1 MDPWLSRNLKKAVL
15 ANVSRDVSKT
25 SYDDT
30 FGVMKAM
37 RAIANRMRR
46 GKIVDKNSQPHHD
59 VNVIFMCRDVRDIR
73 QIDDQ
78 KILLMTT
85 ICVFAVLNDVFQV
98 SMRHSATMPAT
109 FDMHDPRNGK
119 KTLMSKTET
128 TVYSYNHGDE
138 IDTGEFF
145 PKRNVAPNTDRRYL
159 DACLVFQFNK
169 SDIRVEEYLDIIIES
184 NDVLSGP
191 HRRRLR

>member
-1 MDPWLSRNLKKAVL
+1 
-15 ANVSRDVSKT
+15 
-25 SYDDT
+25 
-30 FGVMKAM
+30 
-37 RAIANRMRR
+37 
-46 GKIVDKNSQPHHD
+46 
-59 VNVIFMCRDVRDIR
+59 MCRDVRDIR

-78 KILLMTT
+78 NVLLMTT
-85 ICVFAVLNDVFQV
+85 ICIFAVQNDVFQV
-98 SMRHSATMPAT
+98 SMRHSATMPTT

-128 TVYSYNHGDE
+128 TVYSYKHGDD
-138 IDTGEFF
+138 IDAGEFF

-159 DACLVFQFNK
+159 DARLVFQFNK
-169 SDIRVEEYLDIIIES
+169 SDVRVEEYLDIIAES